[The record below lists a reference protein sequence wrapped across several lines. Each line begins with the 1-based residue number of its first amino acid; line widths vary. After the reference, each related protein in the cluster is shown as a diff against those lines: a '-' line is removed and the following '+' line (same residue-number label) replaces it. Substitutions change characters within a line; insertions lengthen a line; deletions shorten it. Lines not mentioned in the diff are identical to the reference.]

1 MHEKN
6 LRRMTYDWDSAI
18 VTRLTA
24 VEMFIRCKMSFDFC
38 EILSHKLTIR
48 ILIVKLHI
56 AIHFLSATTAKSK
69 KLDERMVLLYLCR
82 WKITNKLR
90 QKLKY
95 ATLDKSPRKKV
106 LLQPV
111 TLGEISYLEKKTN
124 HIREQ

>member
-1 MHEKN
+1 
-6 LRRMTYDWDSAI
+6 
-18 VTRLTA
+18 
-24 VEMFIRCKMSFDFC
+24 
-38 EILSHKLTIR
+38 
-48 ILIVKLHI
+48 
-56 AIHFLSATTAKSK
+56 
-69 KLDERMVLLYLCR
+69 MVLLYLCR